1 MRKALLFLNKKYNI
15 LMPVQSFVHRIM
27 KMIDTVEKDPELK
40 EKQVKLLNSLLPVIE
55 DCLNSSSLLKN
66 SAAD

>member
-1 MRKALLFLNKKYNI
+1 
-15 LMPVQSFVHRIM
+15 MPVQSFVHRIM

>member
-1 MRKALLFLNKKYNI
+1 
-15 LMPVQSFVHRIM
+15 MPVQSFVYRIM

-40 EKQVKLLNSLLPVIE
+40 EKQVKLLNRLIPVIE

-66 SAAD
+66 PAAD

>member
-1 MRKALLFLNKKYNI
+1 
-15 LMPVQSFVHRIM
+15 M

>member
-15 LMPVQSFVHRIM
+15 LMPVQSFVYRIM

-40 EKQVKLLNSLLPVIE
+40 EKQVKLLNRLIPVIE

-66 SAAD
+66 PAAD